1 MKLRSPIITLL
12 TGAVVAVGL
21 WIASMN
27 AATSATSAYG
37 GSATP
42 TPAASPTVAS
52 SGAASTAPAA
62 TPSPTTTS
70 PSVSPSE
77 TTSNGFIIPDHANY
91 VGPVQAGGGAIAIVL
106 HDSIAIA
113 YYCNGKTIEEW
124 MKGVPAHGHLELAGK
139 NGAHAEV
146 DYALGHARGHV
157 HVDGFSYTFSVIAV
171 HKPSGL
177 YQSIAVVRGA
187 TVKAGWIVLANGT
200 EVGSVELDPNAPA
213 PKAQAAPQLNLT
225 NLTANDGGVTIT
237 AKSIDGETGSG
248 F

>member
-12 TGAVVAVGL
+12 TGGVLAIGL
-21 WIASMN
+21 WIASLN
-27 AATSATSAYG
+27 AATVATTANAG
-37 GSATP
+37 TATP
-42 TPAASPTVAS
+42 TPTPTAPASTAAASPS
-52 SGAASTAPAA
+52 PS
-62 TPSPTTTS
+62 PSPTTAS

-91 VGPVQAGGGAIAIVL
+91 VGPVQAGGGAIAITL
-106 HDSIAIA
+106 HDKIAIA

-124 MKGVPAHGHLELAGK
+124 MKGVPAHGHLVLTGK

-187 TVKAGWIVLANGT
+187 TVKAGWIVLADGT

-213 PKAQAAPQLNLT
+213 PKAQAAPRLNT
-225 NLTANDGGVTIT
+225 TSLTADDGGVTLHAT
-237 AKSIDGETGSG
+237 PIDGETGSG

>member
-1 MKLRSPIITLL
+1 
-12 TGAVVAVGL
+12 V
-21 WIASMN
+21 
-27 AATSATSAYG
+27 
-37 GSATP
+37 
-42 TPAASPTVAS
+42 
-52 SGAASTAPAA
+52 AASTAPATSAPAA
-62 TPSPTTTS
+62 TPATAS

-106 HDSIAIA
+106 HDKIAIA

-124 MKGVPAHGHLELAGK
+124 MKGVPAHGHLVLTGK

-187 TVKAGWIVLANGT
+187 TVKTGWIVLADGT
-200 EVGSVELDPNAPA
+200 QVGSVELDPNAPA
-213 PKAQAAPQLNLT
+213 PKAQPAPPLDLT
-225 NLTANDGGVTIT
+225 SLTANDGGTTIT
-237 AKSIDGETGSG
+237 ATSIDGETGSG